1 MRKLLLFLFMALIP
15 YMASAKASNLKSLSL
30 TDTTHVYYIN
40 HQEVSNFD
48 GSQLT
53 GKRILSYKLQTDTSA
68 SSTQGVR
75 QVHEISIPEETDKT
89 LILLDGIEINR
100 NILNQFCK
108 TQNVKTMTIYKD
120 EISLKQIFSQ
130 YFKGKES
137 EMQKK
142 YQNAIIVNSQNE
154 QAAKD
159 WYHKYINSQQ
169 KIQHPIY
176 IIDGEKSAL
185 FDGSQ
190 LEGKIIKK
198 YTIDTDTTKVP
209 KASINTTH
217 RITTTTEQPI
227 RLQGLKNA
235 SQNKKQETIYIL
247 NGKKVSKTEIEKFP
261 KSNISNIV
269 VLKGGTKAATQY
281 STDSNDTSTYVVITT
296 K

>member
-1 MRKLLLFLFMALIP
+1 MTEKEFQEFTHGIRPQLTSLCQRFFKQTHLGIDAEDAVQETLVKLWKLQGR
-15 YMASAKASNLKSLSL
+15 
-30 TDTTHVYYIN
+30 
-40 HQEVSNFD
+40 HQEYRN
-48 GSQLT
+48 
-53 GKRILSYKLQTDTSA
+53 LQA
-68 SSTQGVR
+68 LAIV
-75 QVHEISIPEETDKT
+75 IAK
-89 LILLDGIEINR
+89 N
-100 NILNQFCK
+100 
-108 TQNVKTMTIYKD
+108 
-120 EISLKQIFSQ
+120 
-130 YFKGKES
+130 KES

-176 IIDGEKSAL
+176 IIDGEKSVL

-190 LEGKIIKK
+190 LEGKIIKN
-198 YTIDTDTTKVP
+198 YTIDTDTTKAQ
-209 KASINTTH
+209 KASINTIH

-261 KSNISNIV
+261 QSNISNIV
-269 VLKGGTKAATQY
+269 ILKGGTKAATQY
-281 STDSNDTSTYVVITT
+281 STDPYDTSTYVVITT

>member
-1 MRKLLLFLFMALIP
+1 MRKLLFFLFVALIP
-15 YMASAKASNLKSLSL
+15 YMASAKASNQESLSL
-30 TDTTHVYYIN
+30 TDTTQVYYIN

-53 GKRILSYKLQTDTSA
+53 GKRILSYKLRTDISA

-75 QVHEISIPEETDKT
+75 QVHEIIIPEETDKT
-89 LILLDGIEINR
+89 LILLDGVEINR
-100 NILNQFCK
+100 NILNQFSK

-159 WYHKYINSQQ
+159 WYHIYINSQQ

-198 YTIDTDTTKVP
+198 YTIDTDTTKVQ

-261 KSNISNIV
+261 QSNISNIV

-281 STDSNDTSTYVVITT
+281 STDPNDTSTYVVITT